1 MSLKTL
7 PMIGPRTIKAAI
19 TTIATKTRI
28 SAYST
33 RPWPFSLGENNIL
46 KFLLSFGF
54 HRKASSDCPYF
65 TSPVKIRKCVN
76 GIFPNSY
83 VSLSRKIII
92 DLLQKSFLPQR
103 SQRKEEGFRGFLKY
117 SVCLLPCGLWLLMQV
132 VK

>member
-1 MSLKTL
+1 MQFTTNFATFVLRVCTEKLKIKSPVVMTGLFISDWRGNYTPDRLELISLKTL

-54 HRKASSDCPYF
+54 HRKASSDCFYC
-65 TSPVKIRKCVN
+65 TLN
-76 GIFPNSY
+76 TGIGK
-83 VSLSRKIII
+83 RIKG
-92 DLLQKSFLPQR
+92 LLYYINVRFS
-103 SQRKEEGFRGFLKY
+103 
-117 SVCLLPCGLWLLMQV
+117 
-132 VK
+132 